1 MPDIVLSTEVANLH
15 NDPFMEPTREWD
27 HTTLGLLFFPIHK
40 IALIMH
46 CYAENQS
53 EECGSDRMEK

>member
-1 MPDIVLSTEVANLH
+1 MPDIVLGTEAANLH
-15 NDPFMEPTREWD
+15 NDPFMEPTSKWD

-46 CYAENQS
+46 CYAENQ
-53 EECGSDRMEK
+53 